1 MLTQRQMIGLKS
13 IASAVLRMA
22 LVDSMRGYQLA
33 DFAES
38 EWCEELCG
46 VVGISW
52 VAYKRGLAERM
63 AKCIEDS
70 KPKRLRTYELVEVL
84 KNGKH
89 QRECEGQE
97 HPCIHQDDGDRAGE
111 MG

>member
-1 MLTQRQMIGLKS
+1 MKS
-13 IASAVLRMA
+13 LASAVLRMA
-22 LVDSMRGYQLA
+22 LVDSMRGYQLR

-63 AKCIEDS
+63 AKYIEDS
-70 KPKRLRTYELVEVL
+70 KPKRLRTYELVKVL
-84 KNGKH
+84 KDGKDTRKH
-89 QRECEGQE
+89 KDQE
-97 HPCIHQDDGDRAGE
+97 S
-111 MG
+111 